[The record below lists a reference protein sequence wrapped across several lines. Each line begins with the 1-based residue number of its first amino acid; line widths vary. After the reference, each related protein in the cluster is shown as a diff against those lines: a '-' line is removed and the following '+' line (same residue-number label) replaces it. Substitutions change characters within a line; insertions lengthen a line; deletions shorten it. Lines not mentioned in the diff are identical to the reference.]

1 MRVETEMSNP
11 ETMALIQS
19 VIDDFDPKNPMDED
33 EAMFSARFQ
42 DFERSNLSGADQS
55 RRRQAATKKVS
66 ETYHLK
72 RAKREK
78 EAEIKRLEQ
87 EMKQKQTDELNAQFA
102 RLIEESKQLKE

>member
-1 MRVETEMSNP
+1 
-11 ETMALIQS
+11 
-19 VIDDFDPKNPMDED
+19 MDED

-42 DFERSNLSGADQS
+42 DFERSNRSGADQG

-87 EMKQKQTDELNAQFA
+87 EMKQKQTDDLNAQFA
-102 RLIEESKQLKE
+102 RLIEESKQLKEKFEQEKAAKQARRETRRTKRKEKE

>member
-1 MRVETEMSNP
+1 
-11 ETMALIQS
+11 MALIQS
-19 VIDDFDPKNPMDED
+19 VIENFDPGNPMDEG

-42 DFERSNLSGADQS
+42 DFERNSKDIGANDTG

-78 EAEIKRLEQ
+78 EEEIKRVEKELKQ
-87 EMKQKQTDELNAQFA
+87 E
-102 RLIEESKQLKE
+102 

>member
-1 MRVETEMSNP
+1 MRVETEMSDP

-19 VIDDFDPKNPMDED
+19 VIDNFDPGNPMDED

-42 DFERSNLSGADQS
+42 DFERHNRGDEHQG

-78 EAEIKRLEQ
+78 EEEIKRVER
-87 EMKQKQTDELNAQFA
+87 EL
-102 RLIEESKQLKE
+102 K

>member
-1 MRVETEMSNP
+1 
-11 ETMALIQS
+11 
-19 VIDDFDPKNPMDED
+19 MDED

-42 DFERSNLSGADQS
+42 DFERHNRSNEHQG

-78 EAEIKRLEQ
+78 EEELKRVEREL
-87 EMKQKQTDELNAQFA
+87 KQKQTDDLNAQFA
-102 RLIEESKQLKE
+102 RLIEESKQLKEKFEQEKAAK